1 MNINMLILIYSRLLY
16 SLTYMNRSHLS
27 REQVLQYMSAL
38 TAISFL
44 TLDYRRVY
52 ANEYEESRIV
62 SEKALD
68 SSVDLSMKF
77 TEIELRVYLGKLS
90 EWKDLTIADDKSPQ
104 GRSVVFY
111 KLLSKLGGIYTYIY
125 IYIYILMYMFIY
137 VKRLS

>member
-1 MNINMLILIYSRLLY
+1 
-16 SLTYMNRSHLS
+16 
-27 REQVLQYMSAL
+27 MSAL

-52 ANEYEESRIV
+52 AEEYEESRVV

-77 TEIELRVYLGKLS
+77 TEIELRVFLGKLS

-111 KLLSKLGGIYTYIY
+111 KLLSKLGGIYTYTYTYMYVY
-125 IYIYILMYMFIY
+125 IYIYIHMYIY
-137 VKRLS
+137 IHI